1 MKQSLSRQIKR
12 GHVVIVRDLATG
24 GVRFEKPS
32 PANRKNSLSHEEH
45 EQYRNSVYERARLDT
60 YVDFDA
66 DGLFSYTNRVYVKY
80 QKH

>member
-32 PANRKNSLSHEEH
+32 PANRKNRLSHEEY
-45 EQYRNSVYERARLDT
+45 EQYRDSVHERARLDV
-60 YVDFDA
+60 YAEVGA
-66 DGLFSYTNRVYVKY
+66 DGVFKYPWRKRVKY